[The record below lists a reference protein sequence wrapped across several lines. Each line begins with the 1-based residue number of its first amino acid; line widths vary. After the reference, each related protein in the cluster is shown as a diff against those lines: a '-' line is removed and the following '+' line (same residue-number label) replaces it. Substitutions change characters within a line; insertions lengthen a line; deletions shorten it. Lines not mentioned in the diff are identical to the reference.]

1 MLNPQSFLLPIRI
14 QRFATQLT
22 VPTIKTQF
30 MLNKAR
36 VQMELP
42 SRGFVWLFIN
52 PTVTISQFK
61 DICMAED
68 PKIASVEIQDGN
80 KALAPET
87 NLLQLL

>member
-1 MLNPQSFLLPIRI
+1 
-14 QRFATQLT
+14 
-22 VPTIKTQF
+22 
-30 MLNKAR
+30 
-36 VQMELP
+36 MELP

-68 PKIASVEIQDGN
+68 PKIASVEIQDGS
-80 KALAPET
+80 KALAPDT